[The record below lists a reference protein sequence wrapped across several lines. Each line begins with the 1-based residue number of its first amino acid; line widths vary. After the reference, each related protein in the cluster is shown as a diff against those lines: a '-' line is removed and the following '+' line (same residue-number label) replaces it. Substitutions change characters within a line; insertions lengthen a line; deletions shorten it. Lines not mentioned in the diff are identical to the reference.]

1 MSYILTALDGGD
13 VADVPALLDLSA
25 AFDTVDHCVVSVT
38 RLASVMRHWTGYS
51 RT

>member
-13 VADVPALLDLSA
+13 VADVPAPALVDLSA
-25 AFDTVDHCVVSVT
+25 AFDHCVVSVT